1 MFLMET
7 KNPDSFVIKKTEQLK
22 YDNRYLVSPVGHG
35 AGGLILLWKQE
46 INLQILSASP
56 NCIDT
61 CVTYEGKVFY
71 ASFVYGDT
79 NKPKRRELWDQ
90 LISLNY
96 SRESPWFVTGDFN
109 DLINNTEKEGGPER
123 TEASF
128 TDLRTFYSDGDLF
141 DLPHTGDFLS
151 WRGKREDYL
160 VRCRLDRAAA
170 NSDWAELY
178 PTACSQ
184 YLAYEGSDHRPLISV
199 LEPNKKKKRGMFRYD
214 RRLKDNP
221 EAKELINRAWKTA
234 VDKSVHGRIA
244 IVRTALI
251 EWSKQRFLNS
261 RARIEEKKAELEKA
275 LTDPAND
282 RELINTVTNE
292 LNAAYESEEEYWRQR
307 S

>member
-1 MFLMET
+1 MET

-184 YLAYEGSDHRPLISV
+184 YLAYKGSDHRPLISV

-282 RELINTVTNE
+282 RVLINTVTNE